1 MHTVNTSIK
10 TKFQII
16 LFLIIN
22 LSFYNSLFAESVRLT
37 SGQILEGKIL
47 EDSEKV
53 IVIQTNKGTFTV
65 RKVDILEMERPGS
78 KDTIVKPP
86 EEKKIGKLGL
96 AFMSF
101 IPGYS
106 PIYQSKEHPEFGV
119 PLAMLSLNY
128 FYHLLQFQFNSSRPG
143 FLNSIEMKNPMALY
157 YNVFVAP
164 TIVGEQM
171 GIISKNPTNNPIND
185 FYTYSQALTT
195 YINVRSILYQNNND
209 RIVEGK
215 LMTEEV
221 YLNERKKNLAS
232 FVAVSVLNGA
242 ISYYLL
248 SSEGNLGALYKT
260 ETKGIKTVFY
270 AFPAPDGG
278 IFGVASRF

>member
-65 RKVDILEMERPGS
+65 RKTDILEMERPGS
-78 KDTIVKPP
+78 KDTIVRPP
-86 EEKKIGKLGL
+86 EDKKIGKLGL

-106 PIYQSKEHPEFGV
+106 QCINPKSIP
-119 PLAMLSLNY
+119 SLES
-128 FYHLLQFQFNSSRPG
+128 H
-143 FLNSIEMKNPMALY
+143 
-157 YNVFVAP
+157 
-164 TIVGEQM
+164 
-171 GIISKNPTNNPIND
+171 
-185 FYTYSQALTT
+185 
-195 YINVRSILYQNNND
+195 
-209 RIVEGK
+209 
-215 LMTEEV
+215 
-221 YLNERKKNLAS
+221 
-232 FVAVSVLNGA
+232 
-242 ISYYLL
+242 
-248 SSEGNLGALYKT
+248 
-260 ETKGIKTVFY
+260 
-270 AFPAPDGG
+270 
-278 IFGVASRF
+278 